1 MTLVAALR
9 MRFVA
14 GRGFTFYKAKVRRKP
29 VRIARTLVS
38 LEIAR
43 IVYQVLKNHEDFNG
57 RFKNQQL
64 SRRKQSQW
72 PRLASPAV

>member
-1 MTLVAALR
+1 
-9 MRFVA
+9 
-14 GRGFTFYKAKVRRKP
+14 
-29 VRIARTLVS
+29 VS

-43 IVYQVLKNHEDFNG
+43 IVYQVLKNHEDFIG

-72 PRLASPAV
+72 PRLASHANTRNPAYPGQR